1 MIEWG
6 PQWQGIGQALW
17 KQACWE
23 WDTKK
28 KIFAGAIYPSNLIY
42 LVWFFSPT
50 HWQILVK
57 IMISA
62 INFLIQ
68 DICFKNSRRLG
79 LFLVSSNCLVL
90 LILFYW
96 LHFSIVCPKGREGQT
111 AIMKYEWDASLTFG
125 LSSTWK
131 RLIYVLE
138 KRSLEALQGV
148 EGREE
153 GQLTLWLANSSM
165 PSAGMVPALTQR
177 DPALH

>member
-1 MIEWG
+1 MQVLFIPRIWY
-6 PQWQGIGQALW
+6 I
-17 KQACWE
+17 
-23 WDTKK
+23 
-28 KIFAGAIYPSNLIY
+28 
-42 LVWFFSPT
+42 WFGFFPT

-57 IMISA
+57 IMISSN
-62 INFLIQ
+62 NFLIQ